1 MELQKHP
8 RISVDP
14 GVCHGKPVIKGTRIL
29 VSNIIGAIAGG
40 ATREQL
46 MADYPSL
53 KNEDITA
60 ALGFGKNAAEF
71 ETVA

>member
-14 GVCHGKPVIKGTRIL
+14 QVCHGRPVIKGTRVL

-40 ATREQL
+40 ATRKEVL
-46 MADYPSL
+46 ADYPSI
-53 KNEDITA
+53 KDDDITA
-60 ALGFGKNAAEF
+60 ALAFGKTAAEF